1 MHFHTILIPIRTGIT
16 TFQKFSNYFKAV
28 IRKLILNSYIIR
40 VSECI
45 DHNGYSVVA
54 ILLLIE
60 TVPGALESLRIVPAL
75 NDIRMRDIGK

>member
-1 MHFHTILIPIRTGIT
+1 MLIPIRTGRI
-16 TFQKFSNYFKAV
+16 TFQIISNYFKAV
-28 IRKLILNSYIIR
+28 IRKLILNSYIIK
-40 VSECI
+40 VSESI

-60 TVPGALESLRIVPAL
+60 TVPGALGSLRIVPAL